1 MRIDELKARDDYEFE
16 CSMNESYKDIETD
29 EWDCAFIWVG
39 NKGVEFNFCIDSGEN
54 LCAIYKMELNEK
66 TYYAETDHDTFKH
79 YEINF
84 DETDWMEK
92 LENAMCEALMEF
104 FVIV

>member
-1 MRIDELKARDDYEFE
+1 MTIKELKTRKDYSFG
-16 CSMNESYKDIETD
+16 CNMDKGYKNIETD
-29 EWDCAFIWVG
+29 EWGCAFIWVG
-39 NKGVEFNFCIDSGEN
+39 NKGVEYNFCIDSGEN

-66 TYYAETDHDTFKH
+66 TDYMETDHDTFIH

-84 DETDWMEK
+84 DEADWVEK
-92 LENAMCEALMEF
+92 LENAMCEALIEF